1 MLSSAEK
8 AVLFLLSL
16 EEDIAAPIVSELSIG
31 DLRKLREVAA
41 TMREVSA
48 TALADAYKEF
58 LDRTPERVNTLTLT
72 FAQIEV
78 VIEDELPPGASEHR
92 AGWANDPGLARARGW
107 LPDWRTGPV
116 SVEEGWVTFTRVVPG
131 GDAEVKGEAPTS
143 SYDPLRVFLENVLP
157 SAAEMMLGFE
167 QIEIL
172 VGFDLPPSARK
183 YQEWWANPGT
193 ARGHPPRR
201 RKSP

>member
-1 MLSSAEK
+1 MPRYKYEPL
-8 AVLFLLSL
+8 
-16 EEDIAAPIVSELSIG
+16 
-31 DLRKLREVAA
+31 
-41 TMREVSA
+41 
-48 TALADAYKEF
+48 KEF

-72 FAQIEV
+72 FAQLEV
-78 VIEDELPPGASEHR
+78 VIEDELPPGASQHR
-92 AGWANDPGLARARGW
+92 AGWAHDPRLARARGW

-143 SYDPLRVFLENVLP
+143 SYDPLRIFLENVLP

-167 QIEIL
+167 QIETL

-193 ARGHPPRR
+193 ARGHPYAQAWVAAGWRVDAVDLDAEWVHFWR
-201 RKSP
+201 SD